1 MLTVVLPLV
10 GAVATVLRSVG
21 TRMIE
26 PGRAAA
32 WTAAEL
38 SPSGEDAHTA
48 PGSCTGI
55 PVTKLVSL

>member
-1 MLTVVLPLV
+1 MVLPLV
-10 GAVATVLRSVG
+10 DAADAVVRSAG

-38 SPSGEDAHTA
+38 SPGGEDEHIT

-55 PVTKLVSL
+55 PVTKLTSL

>member
-1 MLTVVLPLV
+1 VVLPLV
-10 GAVATVLRSVG
+10 DATDVVLTSVG

-38 SPSGEDAHTA
+38 SPGGEEEDAT

-55 PVTKLVSL
+55 PVTKLPSL